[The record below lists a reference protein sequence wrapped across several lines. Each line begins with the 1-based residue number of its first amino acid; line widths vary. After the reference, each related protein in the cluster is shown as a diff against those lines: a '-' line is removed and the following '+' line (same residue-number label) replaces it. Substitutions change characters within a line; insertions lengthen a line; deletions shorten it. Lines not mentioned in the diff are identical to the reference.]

1 MRVGGVAERAV
12 VRERVVAE
20 LGRVARVRP
29 RAARRA
35 APRGGARAVRL
46 APAGAA
52 PARAGPAAHA
62 ARVPP
67 LPAGAPTL
75 HSLCYTQTQVHSMYP
90 HSHSPMER
98 PQHDRHGGFNSSFQT
113 PGCC

>member
-75 HSLCYTQTQVHSMYP
+75 HSILYTDTGALNVPSLAQSDGTTSTR
-90 HSHSPMER
+90 STR
-98 PQHDRHGGFNSSFQT
+98 GFQL
-113 PGCC
+113 